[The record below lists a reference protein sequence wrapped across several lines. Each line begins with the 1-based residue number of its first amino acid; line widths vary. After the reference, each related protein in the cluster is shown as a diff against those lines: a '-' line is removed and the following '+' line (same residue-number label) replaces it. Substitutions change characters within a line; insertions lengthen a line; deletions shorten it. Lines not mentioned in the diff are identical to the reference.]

1 MRNIEWQLK
10 ARPRRP
16 APTSTRFRMIPKT
29 YRGPFVAKRK
39 PGPARPEK
47 GLPRNALP
55 IPACRWDRR
64 AVQARNRRST
74 PRADVSPNTADLL
87 TPASV
92 RRIDVPFVHLVT
104 FFLKAVLAA
113 IPGLILLGAILWGL
127 GEVLQA
133 VFPSL
138 IKMKILISFPN

>member
-1 MRNIEWQLK
+1 MAAQ
-10 ARPRRP
+10 
-16 APTSTRFRMIPKT
+16 
-29 YRGPFVAKRK
+29 GPSAAA
-39 PGPARPEK
+39 GPDFDPLSDDSED
-47 GLPRNALP
+47 LPRTFRREKEARAREARERAAQERAANPSLP
-55 IPACRWDRR
+55 MGSEG
-64 AVQARNRRST
+64 RSG
-74 PRADVSPNTADLL
+74 PQPQIYAAADVSPNTADLL